1 MRKLEQEGFPPERKS
16 RSAVGGIEKA
26 CLFILFLSA
35 YLMLLTP
42 LVVNGD
48 FLFPFVGPKG
58 LYLMALIEIFF
69 ATGIFLIIYSPR
81 YRVRRNALLITVGFF
96 VLIMTLAT
104 ALGADPSRSFWSKFE
119 RMSGLLMWLHL
130 FGFFVVSRA
139 IFKKDDWIRIFIA
152 SILVSVIACSL
163 FWLNKAGVKGLSVAY
178 NGSTLGNSSFF
189 AAYLLFNLFFAIYLF
204 FELRKRKTF
213 QFFFIKKS
221 KKICLVV
228 AVAGFIFMFFS
239 LMFST
244 GRAAILSFFGGV
256 GLLLLL
262 SLALKHQKNKIRIV
276 AKTFLI
282 LGLIVYLASITLLL
296 WNNSPVQQWLSERAN
311 KSRQVIWSVA
321 WQGFLERPILGWGP
335 ENFSFVFH
343 KHFDPGFYIPEVY
356 GGDTRFDRAHNIV
369 FDNLIDGGAL
379 GLLGYL
385 SMLGASFWILW
396 KGYRRNQISFI
407 TAAVPSVI
415 LMAHFTQ
422 NLTVFDMPA
431 SFLMLFI
438 VFGFISSVSA
448 RESARE
454 NNFDNK
460 RGKIIFLPLIVV
472 LLSFSLSSF
481 VIKPIKASVATIGVM
496 KSPTFEAREP
506 LYEKALHSSPMGL
519 YQIREH
525 LGVHVF
531 NLVAIR
537 LAEIGDF
544 EITSQALEETVYHSP
559 FDYYSRLILARVYNA
574 YAELQKEKDEAVL
587 NRAEQVLQDAL
598 RLSPTKQEGYWEMA
612 STKLMLG
619 KEDEAIQLLE
629 KAIELEPRAIRSYQ
643 AAIFSYKKIGDMERA
658 RQTGARLLEIHPEME
673 ASVKQV
679 IDSP

>member
-1 MRKLEQEGFPPERKS
+1 
-16 RSAVGGIEKA
+16 
-26 CLFILFLSA
+26 
-35 YLMLLTP
+35 
-42 LVVNGD
+42 
-48 FLFPFVGPKG
+48 
-58 LYLMALIEIFF
+58 MAI
-69 ATGIFLIIYSPR
+69 A
-81 YRVRRNALLITVGFF
+81 
-96 VLIMTLAT
+96 
-104 ALGADPSRSFWSKFE
+104 
-119 RMSGLLMWLHL
+119 
-130 FGFFVVSRA
+130 A
-139 IFKKDDWIRIFIA
+139 I
-152 SILVSVIACSL
+152 
-163 FWLNKAGVKGLSVAY
+163 
-178 NGSTLGNSSFF
+178 
-189 AAYLLFNLFFAIYLF
+189 
-204 FELRKRKTF
+204 
-213 QFFFIKKS
+213 
-221 KKICLVV
+221 
-228 AVAGFIFMFFS
+228 GFIFIFVS

-385 SMLGASFWILW
+385 SMFGASFWILW